1 MTSSLNPPKNHKTEY
16 KDFFEVTNHL
26 ATEKVDFIYRKT
38 MISESNVFE
47 KGSEDSL
54 VSFERF
60 DAEKTLAIYSYLKYK
75 LPFLVDDTTK
85 KWYLKNIRF
94 FEKTL
99 KKINNSTCFITPCDI
114 FIKQVYKKIDYN
126 GDKTVGRLYN
136 SDSINTL
143 PREIR
148 YFLFEDNY
156 IDLDIANAHPS
167 LLYLYSKEN
176 NLTLNG
182 SLSRYIKNRT
192 MVMVDIQEESGM
204 DLNLVKKNVLK
215 LLNKTWDNK
224 PLKFSQTLTEL
235 DEDFQSIRNHLWAS
249 YCKGEL
255 KNYEQP
261 IKQSMAKK
269 KKVYTLDDGKINELK
284 LLNLKK
290 VSLQSFFCQTQE
302 SSHLIKLVKF
312 LRQKYLSYTKENPQF
327 SYYYPYTDKRVELGA
342 EHTLF
347 VIPFFD
353 GLYLSSPCSYFM
365 GDVSSIIEEYNKQN
379 NGVVFV
385 QKTIE
390 QRVEYMPDTNELKKF
405 TIINTWLGRSTTK
418 YYLDLLLHKKNISQK
433 ILDLLKDKSGKLGN
447 LTDEESL
454 VWDNSYKEI
463 MSTIKFEVYKILLE
477 HDIKTENDIIKII
490 LNM

>member
-269 KKVYTLDDGKINELK
+269 KRFI
-284 LLNLKK
+284 
-290 VSLQSFFCQTQE
+290 
-302 SSHLIKLVKF
+302 H
-312 LRQKYLSYTKENPQF
+312 
-327 SYYYPYTDKRVELGA
+327 
-342 EHTLF
+342 
-347 VIPFFD
+347 
-353 GLYLSSPCSYFM
+353 
-365 GDVSSIIEEYNKQN
+365 
-379 NGVVFV
+379 
-385 QKTIE
+385 
-390 QRVEYMPDTNELKKF
+390 
-405 TIINTWLGRSTTK
+405 
-418 YYLDLLLHKKNISQK
+418 
-433 ILDLLKDKSGKLGN
+433 
-447 LTDEESL
+447 
-454 VWDNSYKEI
+454 
-463 MSTIKFEVYKILLE
+463 
-477 HDIKTENDIIKII
+477 
-490 LNM
+490 